1 MMLPNRPVV
10 ALALLG
16 ALWGCDSR
24 PTATGDVLA
33 TAENHSLTVDEA
45 AQMILTQDQLP
56 AQSEVVL
63 ALTDL
68 WTDYML
74 LALAAS
80 EDPELGSIDL
90 EPLVD
95 QRRQQELVYRLREE
109 VITVDTAMTT
119 EELQAAYERDL
130 PGAQIRASHILLNY
144 PEQATP
150 EQRDSVLAMATDLR
164 DRALAGESFGDLARE
179 YSSDAGTASQGGDLG
194 FFGRGQMVKPF
205 EDVAFATPLG
215 EISEPVETPFGL
227 HVIRVEDRQL
237 MPFDSVA
244 DAYRQQLQA
253 RMIGTAE
260 STYVASVREPAQI
273 TVAEDGYEITREIA
287 RNPGTPLRGRAA
299 SRGVVTYEGGAV
311 TARDIQLFVQ
321 GQSPAVR
328 GQVVGAGDEQLEN
341 LLTSLAQGQLLA
353 ARATELGVEVSPEEV
368 DSVATSIRTS
378 LQEAAEALGLMGI
391 EPAEGETPSTAVDR
405 AVGDA
410 LMGILRGELDVV
422 PLGPIS
428 FFLRDQYGSSLN
440 EEAVPEVVS
449 LVQQGKTA
457 ATAAPSGPMPAPD
470 SSGGA
475 SQPQ

>member
-1 MMLPNRPVV
+1 MMLPTRPVA

-16 ALWGCDSR
+16 VLWGCDSA

-33 TAENHSLTVDEA
+33 TAERHSLTVEEA

-68 WTDYML
+68 WTDYTL

-80 EDPELGSIDL
+80 RDPELGSIDL
-90 EPLVD
+90 QPLVD
-95 QRRQQELVYRLREE
+95 QRRQQELVYRLRDE
-109 VITVDTAMTT
+109 VITVDTAMTV

-150 EQRDSVLAMATDLR
+150 AQRDSVLAMATELR
-164 DRALAGESFGDLARE
+164 ERALAGESFGDLARE
-179 YSSDAGTASQGGDLG
+179 YSSDAGTAAQGGDLG

-205 EDVAFATPLG
+205 EDAAFATPLG
-215 EISEPVETPFGL
+215 EVSEPVETPFGL

-260 STYVASVREPAQI
+260 STYVAGVREPAQI

-287 RNPGTPLRGRAA
+287 RDPGTQLRGRAA
-299 SRGVVTYEGGAV
+299 SRAVVNYEGGAV

-328 GQVVGAGDEQLEN
+328 GQVVSAPDEQLEN

-353 ARATELGVEVSPEEV
+353 ARATELGVEVSQEEV

-378 LQEAAEALGLMGI
+378 LQEAAEALGLMNV
-391 EPAEGETPSTAVDR
+391 EPAEGETPSNAVDR
-405 AVGDA
+405 AVRDA

-428 FFLRDQYGSSLN
+428 FFLRDQYGASLN
-440 EEAVPEVVS
+440 EAAVPEVVS
-449 LVQQGKTA
+449 LIQQGKTA
-457 ATAAPSGPMPAPD
+457 ATAAPAGPTPAPD
-470 SSGGA
+470 SSGGG